1 MRRLNRRQRIEEQ
14 VKSLDVF
21 PKVEPEQGI
30 QHTSST
36 SGLVTLVT
44 SVIIVALL
52 VNEVIEFNTL
62 SIRYE
67 YGVDDDLRR
76 DMNLTLDITIA
87 MNCEYLGADYVDASG
102 SSIDAMQFMKKE
114 AAHFELSPNQLD
126 WVEKWQ
132 QVKEEEGSKGL
143 DSLNR
148 FLHGSM
154 REPMP
159 TAAPEIGTPPDAC
172 RVFGTM
178 SISKVAANFHVTAGK
193 SIQQK
198 HGHTHVTNMVPLD
211 GNNSITSKS
220 DGFLLF
226 IEFVLFFPLLCKPD
240 LVYSKQALFSSLFH
254 SHTCSIPFLLSKAY
268 NFSHRIDRFS
278 FSEDQRGAMAL
289 DGDLKTTTEATH
301 KYQYYLKVVPST
313 SRRLGETVP
322 FRSNQYSVTEHHV
335 VLQPHHHAIPGLFF
349 RFDIAEIA
357 VHVHE
362 EHMPWYQFVVRL
374 FGLVGGFFAFSKML
388 SAILTKIQTE
398 WAKE

>member
-211 GNNSITSKS
+211 
-220 DGFLLF
+220 
-226 IEFVLFFPLLCKPD
+226 
-240 LVYSKQALFSSLFH
+240 
-254 SHTCSIPFLLSKAY
+254 AY